1 MRKTFTL
8 TLITFILL
16 VSGCTNTEVASTAPP
31 QPTATFTLDV
41 ATQTSLPSKVLLV
54 TLEDGWNTALIRDT
68 VLELTGGS
76 GWLLEEIDTYTLE
89 DLTSEIAAAVFL
101 GNPDDL
107 TALVQYQ
114 GIPFIIFS
122 REEIQPSDNMSVLI
136 ARPVDLAFVAGYI
149 AEITAEDWRG
159 GALIGS
165 DGVYSENEQRA
176 FRNGGWY
183 LCGLCNP
190 KFAPYPGFPTVEQQ
204 STSADWTTWQVSAD
218 ALLANRVKVAYL
230 APEASSAEVS
240 GYLARMG
247 VKLLGQGAPPPEAQ
261 ENWIT
266 SLNWDTQQAF
276 KDAWQ
281 RLVSG
286 ESGQAVRLAV
296 MMEYTNE
303 DMLPAGR
310 QRLVDE
316 VISLLQNGMID
327 PLPVP

>member
-1 MRKTFTL
+1 MRKTYL
-8 TLITFILL
+8 PILLLFILL
-16 VSGCTNTEVASTAPP
+16 VSGCARSETSSTASP
-31 QPTATFTLDV
+31 QSTATLTLEA

-54 TLEDGWNTALIRDT
+54 TLEDGWNTGLIKDT
-68 VLELTGGS
+68 VLELSGAS
-76 GWLLEEIDTYTLE
+76 GWSLEEKNTFAAE
-89 DLTSEIAAAVFL
+89 DLTSDTAAAVFL
-101 GNPDDL
+101 GVPGDL
-107 TALVQYQ
+107 TALAQKP
-114 GIPFIIFS
+114 GIHFIIFS
-122 REEIQPSDNMSVLI
+122 REEIQPANNISVLI

-190 KFAPYPGFPTVEQQ
+190 KFSPYPGFPTVEQQ
-204 STSADWTTWQVSAD
+204 STGADWTAWQVSAD

-247 VKLLGQGAPPPEAQ
+247 VKLLGQGMPPPEAQ
-261 ENWIT
+261 DNWIT
-266 SLNWDTQQAF
+266 SLNWDTDNAF
-276 KDAWQ
+276 REAWQ
-281 RLVSG
+281 RLASG

-296 MMEYTNE
+296 MLEYTNE
-303 DMLPAGR
+303 EMLPAGR
-310 QRLVDE
+310 QRLVSE
-316 VISLLQNGMID
+316 VISLMQNGMID